1 MHPDTQAIMPEMSKS
16 EGREAVGAGG
26 GAGEPCSH
34 QPPGS
39 TRGHPGHT
47 QTGEN
52 GRWIGKPTAAL
63 IIATQ
68 QKAAH

>member
-1 MHPDTQAIMPEMSKS
+1 MHPDTQAITPEMSKS

-26 GAGEPCSH
+26 EAGEPCSH

-39 TRGHPGHT
+39 TCGHPGHN

-52 GRWIGKPTAAL
+52 GRWIDKPTAAL